1 MRLVHLYYIVHAG
14 LNLAVLLIYVEE
26 KLLEAGEHLYSESLR
41 VKFEQSFEKKEF
53 KAVIWEDVLGF
64 TVVGF

>member
-26 KLLEAGEHLYSESLR
+26 KLLEAGEHLYSESLC
-41 VKFEQSFEKKEF
+41 VKFKQSFEKKEF
-53 KAVIWEDVLGF
+53 KAVI
-64 TVVGF
+64 